1 MLSRSDDSMEFR
13 DRILPDDKREEF
25 KKPIGRDFKEEEII
39 KLDKGSKLITVGDVV
54 SLVVRKHGVVPF
66 LSIYDGMTERHE
78 MTEFSSMV
86 EENRWDVTEVRNPPK
101 MITAELIEAVKNAF
115 EGKTRIIKVEGEE
128 DLATIAC
135 IVLAPIG
142 THIVYG
148 WPGKGMKLVTTDEL
162 IRKEAE
168 ILISMMEELE

>member
-1 MLSRSDDSMEFR
+1 MEFR
-13 DRILPDDKREEF
+13 DRILSDDKREVF
-25 KKPIGRDFKEEEII
+25 KKPIGRDFKEEELIQ
-39 KLDKGSKLITVGDVV
+39 LDKGSKLVTVGDVV

-86 EENRWDVTEVRNPPK
+86 EENHWDLIEVRNPPK
-101 MITAELIEAVKNAF
+101 MITAELLEAVKNAF
-115 EGKTRIIKVEGEE
+115 EGKTHIIKVIGEE
-128 DLATIAC
+128 DLATVAC
-135 IVLAPIG
+135 MVLAPYG

-162 IRKEAE
+162 VRKEAKT
-168 ILISMMEELE
+168 LIEMMEELE